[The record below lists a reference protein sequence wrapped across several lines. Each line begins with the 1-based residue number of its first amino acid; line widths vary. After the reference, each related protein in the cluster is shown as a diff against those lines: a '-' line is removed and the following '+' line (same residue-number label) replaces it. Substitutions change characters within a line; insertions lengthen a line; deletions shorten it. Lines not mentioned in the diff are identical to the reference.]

1 MCALIPNFLLFNFLT
16 ARRSPQ
22 KRFYLCS
29 PHLPTAY
36 PPQTFFYN
44 FMKCNFFDTRMF
56 CLFLPNDHLT
66 SLIGLNPHAHSLRL
80 VLLCHKDL
88 IQFNFS
94 NILFGKIRTIYLL
107 IVALK
112 CCLFKIWT
120 SNDISK
126 KKTFQ
131 NSVTFFTFC

>member
-1 MCALIPNFLLFNFLT
+1 
-16 ARRSPQ
+16 
-22 KRFYLCS
+22 
-29 PHLPTAY
+29 
-36 PPQTFFYN
+36 
-44 FMKCNFFDTRMF
+44 MKCYFFDTRMF
-56 CLFLPNDHLT
+56 CLFLPNNHFT
-66 SLIGLNPHAHSLRL
+66 SLISLNPHAQSLRL

-126 KKTFQ
+126 KKHFKTL
-131 NSVTFFTFC
+131 